1 LGSANN
7 GWLYNG
13 TAAPQIIAAGNVIS
27 LTPASSTITP
37 SNVIVRVKQGS
48 TVVQTI
54 TCTVTKAP
62 VPSLNPATYY
72 INGPYQICSPT
83 AYTLVGANSSS
94 NVNWSFVPVGSAT
107 VAGNNNQVTVTP
119 LIGNQN
125 GTLYATLLNSSGCE
139 VGTTLISVN
148 TINSI
153 NVTPHERVVCYD
165 DYYNLEYPQPID
177 VVYCPANGVVTWDV
191 PAEFNNDYT
200 ITGNRLTLN
209 SGPTYEILEIQ
220 ALWITASVYNPA
232 TGLTTTS
239 QTKFWTQ
246 SCYGNNRSSNQ
257 LPKVNVSPNPSTGQ
271 FVVKLN
277 ATDKSSAIQEV
288 RIKNKMGVIIY
299 RKKFNNK
306 QQQQTLDLQSAQ
318 PDIYVAEI
326 FDGKQW
332 VSQKVIIKR

>member
-1 LGSANN
+1 M
-7 GWLYNG
+7 
-13 TAAPQIIAAGNVIS
+13 
-27 LTPASSTITP
+27 
-37 SNVIVRVKQGS
+37 
-48 TVVQTI
+48 
-54 TCTVTKAP
+54 
-62 VPSLNPATYY
+62 
-72 INGPYQICSPT
+72 
-83 AYTLVGANSSS
+83 
-94 NVNWSFVPVGSAT
+94 
-107 VAGNNNQVTVTP
+107 
-119 LIGNQN
+119 
-125 GTLYATLLNSSGCE
+125 
-139 VGTTLISVN
+139 
-148 TINSI
+148 
-153 NVTPHERVVCYD
+153 
-165 DYYNLEYPQPID
+165 
-177 VVYCPANGVVTWDV
+177 VYCPSNGVVTWDV

-200 ITGNRLTLN
+200 ITANRLTLN

-277 ATDKSSAIQEV
+277 ATDKNSAIQEV
-288 RIKNKMGVIIY
+288 RVKNKMGVIIY

-306 QQQQTLDLQSAQ
+306 QQQQQIIDLQSAL

-332 VSQKVIIKR
+332 VSQKIIIKR